1 MITKGLRLCSMS
13 WCLSHWH
20 EYHLRKQASSGQLIT
35 AYTPY
40 PYFHVHPQ
48 SPGIP
53 SAALAL
59 SLNLAGGNV
68 LIYCMKCHWQRG
80 VLSSSCSNLQM
91 HPLQTASDKHCST
104 GAGRS
109 ESMCGFFKA
118 SLAVW
123 TEPLTRNVSRTAS
136 HLSTK
141 IQTERWLWCC
151 WCVRAGLSLVFFE
164 RMLRGFIGIFM
175 GKKEHML
182 KMCGKRAHLS
192 SLCGWSLILFLR
204 GTGEE

>member
-1 MITKGLRLCSMS
+1 MS

-68 LIYCMKCHWQRG
+68 LIYCMKCHWQQG

-91 HPLQTASDKHCST
+91 HPLQTARSDKHCST

-109 ESMCGFFKA
+109 GSMCGFFQSELGSLGWTFNAKCFTDGVTPFYKNSNRALALVLLVCA
-118 SLAVW
+118 SRFKSCFLREDVEGFYW
-123 TEPLTRNVSRTAS
+123 DLHGGKKNTCWRCVVRGHIF
-136 HLSTK
+136 HLS
-141 IQTERWLWCC
+141 
-151 WCVRAGLSLVFFE
+151 VAG
-164 RMLRGFIGIFM
+164 
-175 GKKEHML
+175 H
-182 KMCGKRAHLS
+182 
-192 SLCGWSLILFLR
+192 
-204 GTGEE
+204 